1 MAALKAAYELH
12 SYSEENK
19 NLFAPGSDFAAEPR
33 DISSDSNGGRLPVL
47 YIYALNAVSR
57 SVCKQWVME
66 AADNP
71 EKAQSV
77 AILALR
83 VFSAKETKW
92 CGKSFIDILVA
103 KIYVTCPVLLGAR
116 GDTATGKNGKMLL
129 DASDEGKKRLGWRQA
144 KDAEGRKMVKQ
155 EGDGQRL
162 VFVDENTH
170 YSRVKG
176 IAAGF
181 AALTLR
187 YFRAGN
193 HPCPT
198 FNYWFALEKVVNC
211 PPTQVTATHC
221 MVLQGLVQSQF
232 EQFIK
237 FYGNFGVE
245 ALQLALIRFAK
256 EWTES
261 RESDKAIKG
270 SLMALEATFNQ
281 YMAVEVMQVEPMD
294 LQYYVTSRASVIG
307 STQAMQRD
315 MEMMQTSTRP

>member
-1 MAALKAAYELH
+1 MAALKEAYEFH
-12 SYSEENK
+12 PYTKATENY
-19 NLFAPGSDFAAEPR
+19 FAPGSDFTAEPR
-33 DISSDSNGGRLPVL
+33 DISTAGNNGLLPVL

-71 EKAQSV
+71 EKAQAV

-92 CGKSFIDILVA
+92 CGKSLLDILVA
-103 KIYVTCPVLLGAR
+103 KVYITCPILLGAR
-116 GDTATGKNGKMLL
+116 GDPGLDKDGKVLRDNSDLGKR
-129 DASDEGKKRLGWRQA
+129 RLGWRQA

-155 EGDGQRL
+155 EGNVQRQ
-162 VFVDENTH
+162 VFIDENTH
-170 YSRVKG
+170 YSRIKG

-198 FNYWFALEKVVNC
+198 YNYWFALEKIVNC
-211 PPTQVTATHC
+211 APAHVTASHC

-245 ALQLALIRFAK
+245 ALQLALVRFAK
-256 EWTES
+256 EWEET

-270 SLMALEATFNQ
+270 SLVALEATFNK
-281 YMAVEVMQVEPMD
+281 YMAVELMQVEPMD
-294 LQYYVTSRASVIG
+294 LEYYITSRSSVTG
-307 STQAMQRD
+307 STQAMHRD
-315 MEMMQTSTRP
+315 AMLMQASTRP